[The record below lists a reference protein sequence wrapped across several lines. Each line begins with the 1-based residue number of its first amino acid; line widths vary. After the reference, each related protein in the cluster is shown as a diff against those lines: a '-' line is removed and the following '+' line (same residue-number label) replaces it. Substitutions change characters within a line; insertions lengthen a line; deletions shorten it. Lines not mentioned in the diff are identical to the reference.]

1 MDVGVPHQ
9 GEAMG
14 LGGNILQFLNSVW
27 YTYGEATALK
37 GEYNAIFMD
46 VFDALVIIK
55 VNGG

>member
-1 MDVGVPHQ
+1 MPHQ